1 MDGCVENFLR
11 GSKMDEQ
18 EYLKLFISI
27 SKDLGEINSKL
38 EPLSKIL
45 EKHDQAINAHENRLT
60 KLEVKESGGPGFKSD
75 ILALAVKGL
84 VISICALGTLAGAG
98 TIIAK
103 AIGL

>member
-1 MDGCVENFLR
+1 MSAELQLENDKLTELIITIR
-11 GSKMDEQ
+11 SELAVLNAQSKATLD
-18 EYLKLFISI
+18 SI
-27 SKDLGEINSKL
+27 SKAL
-38 EPLSKIL
+38 ERI
-45 EKHDQAINAHENRLT
+45 ANHETRLT

-84 VISICALGTLAGAG
+84 VISVCALGTLAGAG